1 MSETLTIAFDSSG
14 VETSMDGIE
23 AAMRELVRP
32 AAQAGAQVLYDEV
45 RARVAP
51 MKVTGNLYSSIYQAY
66 SDQSTP
72 ERAVYHISW
81 NARKA
86 PHGHL
91 VEYGHMQTRKVFLSE
106 GGKWLTSKELL
117 AVPRRVV
124 ARPFIRPAYDAKI
137 NAALAAADARFSEG
151 MREILARYSA

>member
-1 MSETLTIAFDSSG
+1 MVIAFEHSG
-14 VETSMDGIE
+14 ADAALDGMEE
-23 AAMRELVRP
+23 AMLALVRP

-51 MKVTGNLYSSIYQAY
+51 MRKTGNLYTSIYQAY

-81 NARKA
+81 NARRA

-91 VEYGHMQTRKVFLSE
+91 VEFGHMQTRKVFLTDD
-106 GGKWLTSKELL
+106 GKWRTSKELL
-117 AVPRRVV
+117 AVPRRV
-124 ARPFIRPAYDAKI
+124 AAKPFIRPAYDAKVG
-137 NAALAAADARFSEG
+137 AALAAAEAHFAEG
-151 MREILARYSA
+151 MRQILARYSA